1 MLKKICSVKGNIM
14 IFPVLA
20 VKNLDASVKFYTEK
34 LGFKLDFNF
43 AGPDGKN
50 AYASISLPG
59 NNSLML
65 SAIDSLDHR
74 GQGVVLMLYLADDK
88 DLDTYYKEVQVKGV
102 SIAQPIKD
110 EYWGDRVFSVTD
122 PDGYYLSFAKTIQ
135 QMSNDELAKVVAS
148 SKR

>member
-1 MLKKICSVKGNIM
+1 M

-50 AYASISLPG
+50 AFASVSLPG

-65 SAIDSLDHR
+65 SAVDNLEQR
-74 GQGVVLMLYLADDK
+74 GHGVVLMLYLADDK

-102 SIAQPIKD
+102 SITQPIKD
-110 EYWGDRVFSVTD
+110 EYWGDRVFSLTD
-122 PDGYYLSFAKTIQ
+122 PDGYVLSFAKTTQ
-135 QMSNDELAKVVAS
+135 QLSNDDVAKVVANG
-148 SKR
+148 KQ